1 MSSILIRNLPDNI
14 SEEKIMEKFSEYG
27 SCSVIKAG
35 KECQISF
42 TDKKAGIE
50 AMENENGKNGL
61 VIKLLSGLGGGKFKK
76 GIKKYQEKKSDELKN
91 TDELI
96 IFPHKTKTICYARKT
111 APVINIKGDAIKR
124 LIKSLKP

>member
-35 KECQISF
+35 KECKISF
-42 TDKKAGIE
+42 TKKKAEIE
-50 AMENENGKNGL
+50 DMENENGKNGI
-61 VIKLLSGLGGGKFKK
+61 VIKLLSGLGGKFKK
-76 GIKKYQEKKSDELKN
+76 GIKKYQGKKSDELKN

>member
-1 MSSILIRNLPDNI
+1 MSSILIRNVPENV
-14 SEEKIMEKFSEYG
+14 SEEKIMERFSEYG

-35 KECQISF
+35 RECQISF
-42 TDKKAGIE
+42 TDNKAGLE

-61 VIKLLSGLGGGKFKK
+61 VIKLLSGLGGKFKK
-76 GIKKYQEKKSDELKN
+76 ASKKYHEKKGDELKN

-96 IFPHKTKTICYARKT
+96 ILPHKKKTICYARKT
-111 APVINIKGDAIKR
+111 APVINIKGDVIRR